1 MLALCSEGANAS
13 YIIGDYDTMNQLID
27 EVLSM
32 DISVKDKFK
41 VYEVKILALQ
51 GVGKHHESISLEIIG
66 YTRQTTTRFIHP
78 KG

>member
-41 VYEVKILALQ
+41 VS
-51 GVGKHHESISLEIIG
+51 G
-66 YTRQTTTRFIHP
+66 
-78 KG
+78 